1 MKKTFKAYSGS
12 VLMLTATLLCFS
24 SCVNEEYD
32 VDNLNSEITIGSESL
47 TLPIGSTKQLTLENL
62 FSGMD
67 QDMLQVLDDGSYALR
82 MGDKMNFGD
91 MMPDFSDML
100 HIDDIDVSSSVSIP
114 FRTQGQFQIHL
125 KRFQVEFEDETSF
138 TLIDSSFPSKEIKS
152 IDDIIL
158 EDTDI
163 RFDLRFDN
171 LPDFGE
177 EKDIKVELVLTM
189 PDEMLLDQDDQRIK
203 DHVVTVKGVLDDGVF
218 PMEPLK
224 IVGFNLSEYDLE
236 GGEDLV
242 ERIKVK
248 GCITVDDT
256 DVDFGQMHDNS
267 RFSMA
272 VSLKNVVVKEVH
284 SHVYFEVDADEQHVS
299 LGGFPDFM
307 KDDDFMLDIVNPH
320 LILKLGTNMRIPA
333 SEVLR
338 ITPVVDGKKVT
349 DNAIDIRM
357 SLPVAESSDKPAYVN
372 FWLGDDK
379 SLCPEGYTYVKA
391 EMRKLISKIPDEFLF
406 NIHSETDALEDC
418 VIEPGADTFLD
429 LEYDVVIPMEFGQD
443 LHVELSETMS
453 DLPDI
458 LREILAKNSVQL
470 SGEVTSTL
478 PVQLD
483 LTVDLLD
490 KNGKVIVLTEKATQ
504 KIVSC
509 KPDGSANVSPLN
521 LTLDVKDGA
530 SAASVDALKLTF
542 VMSSPD
548 ASGIP
553 LMKDDYVQA
562 KLRLTLPEGITVDLE
577 NI

>member
-1 MKKTFKAYSGS
+1 MKKTFKAYSGP
-12 VLMLTATLLCFS
+12 VLMLAATLLCFS

-82 MGDKMNFGD
+82 MNDKMNFGD

-100 HIDDIDVSSSVSIP
+100 NINDIDVSSSVSIP

-125 KRFQVEFEDETSF
+125 KRFQVEFEDETNF
-138 TLIDSSFPSKEIKS
+138 TLIDSSFPSREIKS
-152 IDDIIL
+152 IDDILL
-158 EDTDI
+158 EDTNI

-177 EKDIKVELVLTM
+177 GKDIKVELVLTM
-189 PDEMLLDQDDQRIK
+189 PDEMLLDQDDPRIK
-203 DHVVTVKGVLDDGVF
+203 DHVVTVSGVIEDGVF
-218 PMEPLK
+218 SMEPLK
-224 IVGFNLSEYDLE
+224 ILCFNLSEYDLE
-236 GGEDLV
+236 GGDDLV
-242 ERIKVK
+242 EKIKVK
-248 GCITVDDT
+248 GCITVDDA
-256 DVDFGQMHDNS
+256 DVDFGQMHDNT

-284 SHVYFEVDADEQHVS
+284 AHVFFEVDADEQHVS
-299 LGGFPDFM
+299 MGGFPDFM

-320 LILKLGTNMRIPA
+320 LILKVGTNLRIPT

-338 ITPVVDGKKVT
+338 ITPVVDGKKVE
-349 DNAIDIRM
+349 DNVIDIQI

-379 SLCPEGYTYVKA
+379 NLCPEGYTYVKA

-418 VIEPGADTFLD
+418 VIEPGADTFLE
-429 LEYDVVIPMEFGQD
+429 LEYDVVVPMD

-490 KNGKVIVLTEKATQ
+490 KNGKVIALAEKATQ
-504 KIVSC
+504 KIASC
-509 KPDGSANVSPLN
+509 KSDGSANVSPLN
-521 LTLDVKDGA
+521 LTLDIKDGA
-530 SAASVDALKLTF
+530 SAATVDALKLTF

>member
-114 FRTQGQFQIHL
+114 FRTYGQFQIHL

-138 TLIDSSFPSKEIKS
+138 TLIDSSFPSREIKS

-177 EKDIKVELVLTM
+177 GKDINVELVLTM
-189 PDEMLLDQDDQRIK
+189 PDEMILDQDDSRIK
-203 DHVVTVKGVLDDGVF
+203 DHVVTFKGVLVDGVF
-218 PMEPLK
+218 PVEPLK

-242 ERIKVK
+242 ERIKMK
-248 GCITVDDT
+248 GCITVDET
-256 DVDFGQMHDNS
+256 DVDFGQIHDNS
-267 RFSMA
+267 KFSMA

-284 SHVYFEVDADEQHVS
+284 SHVFFEVDADEQHVS
-299 LGGFPDFM
+299 MGGFPDFM

-320 LILKLGTNMRIPA
+320 LILKLGTSMRIPA
-333 SEVLR
+333 SEVLT
-338 ITPVVDGKKVT
+338 ITPVVDGKKEEG
-349 DNAIDIRM
+349 NAIDVQI
-357 SLPVAESSDKPAYVN
+357 SLPVAESSDKPAFVDL
-372 FWLGDDK
+372 WLGDDK

-418 VIEPGADTFLD
+418 VIEPGADTFFD
-429 LEYDVVIPMEFGQD
+429 LEYDVVIPMEFGED